1 MSDKNEITSVYFKSL
16 IIENLNCFKDKYE
29 IDFSN
34 GDNKPAQW
42 TVILGNNNT
51 GKTTLLRVLADL
63 EPNLNESNISVPYN
77 AIKWS
82 KSSKIYLTSNL
93 PKFYV
98 ASDLFIE
105 EISTKKTIYEK
116 NYYSYFEKYNSY
128 WRFWGGGWDG
138 NSNGDISNL
147 KIYAYGTSR
156 RMSTTSLSEN
166 TKFHST
172 ESLFSDEVQLTNAEE
187 WLLQMDYA
195 IKNNITNAKERF
207 NKIKE
212 VLVSGILPDVKD
224 FECKTDSNFKSFVEF
239 KTDYGLCRLKDLGYG
254 YQSTIAWIVDLA
266 KNLFERYPDS
276 EKPLNESAVV
286 LVDEI
291 DLHLHPDWQR
301 KIISFL
307 STHFPNI
314 QFIVTCHSPLIVQSS
329 DNINLILL
337 EKVNDSIVIKQPNLK
352 NFKGWTVEEILTEL
366 MGLGE
371 KTHSDEYLSLI
382 KEFDTA
388 LDTENYNLAKNVY
401 EKLNKILHP
410 ESNQR
415 KLLRIQMSS
424 LLPE

>member
-42 TVILGNNNT
+42 TVVLGNNNT
-51 GKTTLLRVLADL
+51 GKTTLLRSLAGL
-63 EPNLNESNISVPYN
+63 EPKIIQNNIYIPYN
-77 AIKWS
+77 AFRFRKEVENYYSLI
-82 KSSKIYLTSNL
+82 NL
-93 PKFYV
+93 PKF
-98 ASDLFIE
+98 SIKSNLFMSFTNE
-105 EISTKKTIYEK
+105 SIYKK
-116 NYYSYFEKYNSY
+116 NYSSYLEKYKEY
-128 WRFWGGGWDG
+128 WGFFGGGWSG
-138 NSNGDISNL
+138 SSYKEISSL

-172 ESLFSDEVQLTNAEE
+172 DSLFSDEVELTNAEE

-195 IKNNITNAKERF
+195 IKNNVPNAKERF

-212 VLVSGILPDVKD
+212 VLISGILPDVKD
-224 FECKTDSNFKSFVEF
+224 FECKTDTNFKSFVEF

-371 KTHSDEYLSLI
+371 KTHSDE
-382 KEFDTA
+382 
-388 LDTENYNLAKNVY
+388 
-401 EKLNKILHP
+401 
-410 ESNQR
+410 
-415 KLLRIQMSS
+415 
-424 LLPE
+424 